1 MSINSL
7 IGSLFGNKI
16 NRDKK
21 EIQPWVERIK
31 QAYPQVEQL
40 QNDELRERVVAIR
53 EKIQNFVA
61 PERAQIAELK
71 SQVDD
76 SELEDRELLFSSIDK
91 LEKEIIDRF
100 EIVLDEVL
108 PEVFS
113 IVKENARRFTE
124 NEKVVVRAND
134 FDRDLA
140 AKHDFVSIEI
150 GRASC
155 RERV

>member
-53 EKIQNFVA
+53 EKIQ
-61 PERAQIAELK
+61 K
-71 SQVDD
+71 
-76 SELEDRELLFSSIDK
+76 
-91 LEKEIIDRF
+91 
-100 EIVLDEVL
+100 
-108 PEVFS
+108 
-113 IVKENARRFTE
+113 
-124 NEKVVVRAND
+124 
-134 FDRDLA
+134 
-140 AKHDFVSIEI
+140 I